1 MNLYPAIDLHQGR
14 CVRLHQG
21 QFDQATVYGDDPV
34 AMALSFRD
42 AGATHLHVVDLDG
55 SKGGT
60 TPHAAVIKKMVAASG
75 LRVQVGGGIRSLET
89 AATYV
94 EAGVERV
101 VVGSLAVRSP
111 EVVLAMANT
120 LGPERLVLAL
130 DVRPRQTHP
139 EDGPTDYAL
148 AIQGWTE
155 EAAETPWSVLSTYLG
170 AGLRHVLCT
179 DISRDG
185 VLSGPNMDLYKS
197 MLQRFPSMQLLASGG
212 VSSLADLQQ
221 IRRLP
226 LAGAIVGKALYTG
239 QFTLAEALACFADA

>member
-21 QFDQATVYGDDPV
+21 QFDQATVYGEDPV
-34 AMALSFRD
+34 AMAVSFRSS
-42 AGATHLHVVDLDG
+42 GASHLHIVDLDG
-55 SKGGT
+55 SRDGA
-60 TPHAAVIKKMVAASG
+60 TPHAELIKRMVQASG
-75 LRVQVGGGIRSLET
+75 LVVQVGGGIRSVET

-94 EAGVERV
+94 AAGVSRL

-111 EVVLAMANT
+111 DAVLAMAKQF
-120 LGPERLVLAL
+120 GPERLVLAL
-130 DVRPRQTHP
+130 DVRPRT
-139 EDGPTDYAL
+139 DGTDYNL

-155 EAAETPWSVLSTYLG
+155 EAAVTPWSVLESYLA

-185 VLSGPNMDLYKS
+185 VLSGPNLDLYQQ
-197 MLQRFPSMQLLASGG
+197 MLDRYPSLQLLASGG
-212 VSSLADLQQ
+212 VSSLADLQA

-239 QFTLAEALACFADA
+239 RFTLAEALQCFANA